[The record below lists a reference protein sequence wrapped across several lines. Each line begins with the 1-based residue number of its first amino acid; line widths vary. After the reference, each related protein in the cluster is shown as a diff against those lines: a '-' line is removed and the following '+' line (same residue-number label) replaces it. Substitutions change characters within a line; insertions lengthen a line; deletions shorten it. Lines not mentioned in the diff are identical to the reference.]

1 MDDAKRASNDAPI
14 PDDVAA
20 RILEKA
26 AELDEQLQQGRLT
39 VGELRAAAL
48 EAGISEQ
55 AFNAALQTVRD
66 RDDAPSAKPV
76 GWLSRIRGS
85 IRWSGAVGGFIGF
98 SWGALIQLFPLG
110 GDGVFVIPSLAAIAA
125 SLHLALRYR
134 RGSRL
139 TDFVLAE
146 LFLWLYMVA
155 GIVVTGVSMSAIRD
169 LLTLI
174 GPTAVGCLMA
184 GAAMVRVPSRNNDSH
199 EPAAR

>member
-1 MDDAKRASNDAPI
+1 MDDAKRASDDAPI

-26 AELDEQLQQGRLT
+26 AELDEQPQHGRLT

-66 RDDAPSAKPV
+66 RDDAPSTKPV
-76 GWLSRIRGS
+76 NWLSRIRGS

-98 SWGALIQLFPLG
+98 SWGALIHLFPLG
-110 GDGVFVIPSLAAIAA
+110 GESVFLFPWLAAIGA
-125 SLHLALRYR
+125 SLHLALRHR

-139 TDFVLAE
+139 TDFVLSE

-155 GIVVTGVSMSAIRD
+155 GVVVTGVSMSSVRE

-184 GAAMVRVPSRNNDSH
+184 GAAIVRAPGRINDSH
-199 EPAAR
+199 EPASR